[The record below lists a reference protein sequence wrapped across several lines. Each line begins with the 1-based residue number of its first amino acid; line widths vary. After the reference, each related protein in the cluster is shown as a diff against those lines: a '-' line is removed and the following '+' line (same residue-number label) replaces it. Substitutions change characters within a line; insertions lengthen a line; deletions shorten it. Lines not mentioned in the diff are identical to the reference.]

1 MAAQLIGVA
10 IDRNPQFAGHA
21 AGYVGGWTDQAIMRV
36 MDVFFSFPPIL
47 LALGIVAALGPVRN

>member
-1 MAAQLIGVA
+1 VA